1 MEDLLKKAILFA
13 QNPINIPPKSIKVI
27 FNFHKSLMYHN
38 KDAWVKK
45 YASVELDV
53 TMGSHDS
60 YGLCRIF
67 ELLMLNMLR
76 KLFEKQIHRFRKTVV
91 GQFSKIVT

>member
-1 MEDLLKKAILFA
+1 MEDLLKKAILFV

-60 YGLCRIF
+60 YGLCGIF
-67 ELLMLNMLR
+67 ELLMLIYYVNYLKNKSIGLER
-76 KLFEKQIHRFRKTVV
+76 RWWVNFLKL
-91 GQFSKIVT
+91 